1 MEPGL
6 IGGEI
11 NKLLAGHAKRGGH
24 PIQYKIGPDPSSI
37 DSCMVGGMV
46 ANNSSGMCCGVS
58 QNTYHTLRDLRAV
71 FADGSVLDTADP
83 ASCDAW
89 VKVRAPGQHQ
99 LRHVL
104 RREAETL
111 QTLKHA
117 PHAARPA
124 RRVRRRLCPGHR
136 RPGQLRRLGQGAR
149 ARASNVEGLQ
159 PSVYPGALQLLMAL
173 HWPSCFRYLFTCMT

>member
-89 VKVRAPGQHQ
+89 VKVRVPGQ
-99 LRHVL
+99 
-104 RREAETL
+104 AT
-111 QTLKHA
+111 
-117 PHAARPA
+117 
-124 RRVRRRLCPGHR
+124 RRVYSLMCMCNA
-136 RPGQLRRLGQGAR
+136 QC
-149 ARASNVEGLQ
+149 
-159 PSVYPGALQLLMAL
+159 ALHCLTAL
-173 HWPSCFRYLFTCMT
+173 HWLWQTRPAYMKRCLLAAQRFLKSGISFAQQQ